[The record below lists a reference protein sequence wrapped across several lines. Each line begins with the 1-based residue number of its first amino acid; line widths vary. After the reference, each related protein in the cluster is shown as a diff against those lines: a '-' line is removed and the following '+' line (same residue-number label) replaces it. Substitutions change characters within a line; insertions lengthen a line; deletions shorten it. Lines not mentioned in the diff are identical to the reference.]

1 MESLVLRSVL
11 SECRSLVGRIVSGV
25 DFYPDKPGWV
35 LKFRGSGNLVIDL
48 DGAGP
53 VLYRM
58 AAADPAD
65 GAARPGGGRERK
77 RETRTGPATLLE
89 ERLTG
94 AHAIG
99 FEPWGL
105 NRLALMTFEKR
116 DRFGDS
122 IPTVLVVELFGAWGN
137 LIVLDGPAESGR
149 IVDRL
154 RADRRRE
161 GGRGLD
167 RGQRYTYPDR
177 NRADL
182 MLDGPAAL
190 VRRLEAPPLPDT
202 PALWVKRFQETAEG
216 TGKATARDVVART
229 PEPITAAGLVD
240 TWQSLVQSAWKGDGA
255 WIVTRPGEPPRV
267 MVHPP
272 LADEESVVVPC
283 PTASAALAELRGRSA
298 ETAAKPDGGWLDL
311 SRTIARR
318 LETASRLVARLRA
331 ELVRRPDAALA
342 RLRGETLL
350 ASADQVGKGMAE
362 VTVPSPHGDGDVTI
376 PLDPSVTVMEN
387 ARRYF
392 REARKAEL
400 AAADLPARIAT
411 AEDALARVENWSRAL
426 SAIAVDDEA
435 AIARLR
441 EEVGGRRRD
450 AGKAKP
456 GGPARQAAESSAGRP
471 NDRDRT
477 PTALQPRRYDLPGG
491 WVILVGRS
499 QAGND
504 YLTHRLAAPHDLWF
518 HAHGAAGS
526 HVILKAPDRK
536 AQADRSLLVTA
547 AALAALNS
555 KARHASRVPVVY
567 AEKRHVR
574 KPRGSKPG
582 LAAVTN
588 EKSIMVKPAEPAGI
602 GDRA

>member
-35 LKFRGSGNLVIDL
+35 LKFRGSGSLVIDL

-53 VLYRM
+53 ALYRT
-58 AAADPAD
+58 AEAD
-65 GAARPGGGRERK
+65 GGARAEGGRERK
-77 RETRTGPATLLE
+77 REARTGPATLLE
-89 ERLTG
+89 ERLVG

-105 NRLALMTFEKR
+105 NRLALLTFEKR

-122 IPTVLVVELFGAWGN
+122 IPTILVVELFGAWGN

-161 GGRGLD
+161 GGRGLE
-167 RGQRYTYPDR
+167 RGQRYIYPDR

-190 VRRLEAPPLPDT
+190 ARRLEAPPLPDT
-202 PALWVKRFQETAEG
+202 PALWVMRFQETAEG
-216 TGKATARDVVART
+216 TGKATARDVVSRT
-229 PEPITAAGLVD
+229 PEPVTAAGLVD
-240 TWQSLVQSAWKGDGA
+240 TWQSLVQLAWKGDGA

-267 MVHPP
+267 VVHPP
-272 LADEESVVVPC
+272 LPNEESVVVPC

-298 ETAAKPDGGWLDL
+298 EAAKPEGGWLDL
-311 SRTIARR
+311 SRAIARR

-350 ASADQVGKGMAE
+350 ASADKVEKGMPE

-376 PLDPSVTVMEN
+376 PLDPAITVMEN

-411 AEDALARVENWSRAL
+411 AEAELGKVGNWSQAL
-426 SAIAVDDEA
+426 SRIAVDDEG

-450 AGKAKP
+450 AGNP
-456 GGPARQAAESSAGRP
+456 GSGRRARPAPEAPAGRP

-477 PTALQPRRYDLPGG
+477 PTALQPRRYELPGG

-588 EKSIMVKPAEPAGI
+588 EKSIMVKPAEPAGV